1 MSNSREGSSKD
12 SPTEASSWTGHEGD
26 PSFARAG
33 DSGSVIEAKEHGK
46 GLTDTQTDATEKRLD
61 DEIEQ
66 AFDDTVAGK
75 RAQWSSAD
83 ALLRK
88 LTTKN
93 DDYRYITFPVPD
105 NAKPAVAKSYRD
117 RVSFDT
123 VNLDIS
129 QDNNFGD
136 EDDDYDFYTLFKGNS
151 TELSRGRERARS
163 PSPAINRIAM
173 SGGSPSRVI
182 SPMRSGSDMGF
193 FYNTPRAAYPTTPII
208 THRGCTYTKTH
219 RDFENLYSYDL
230 FSKEHN
236 YLRPVL
242 PSRTIL
248 VYISGRRHSWV
259 ALDWVLH
266 NYIEHGDTVVI
277 SSAVPPEIV
286 ASKRRR
292 KSAYSSYRGSNS
304 RVRSKPKPQYLK
316 LASHNIMRYA
326 LEVVNPDIIAKI
338 SVDLTVGYTKDVLK
352 DMYKLYEPNLVCL
365 GAKQNSRISA
375 PLRSWRSSKITDRLV
390 KNFPLPVIVA
400 PAMNM
405 RKFELN
411 LADEIQKRY
420 SVARTKG
427 ALNTTVDKPK
437 EDVDSLENLEDEF
450 DPSLDNESIISEE
463 SASSAESQNSYSS
476 FTEILSL
483 YKNYK
488 SELSAHLHDLSEK
501 EANEDYYANMLRKI
515 SDESAFLCREIRE
528 LQPDITGKGA
538 KLAIAITGSTSY
550 ASPIYKTKSML
561 DPIETVKSEESLPY
575 PAMTYKDLKKKL
587 KENERKSG
595 EYSDVP
601 KITIHSPAQ
610 DAPSEDLPKTSSL
623 KFAEQTKPSEEQKSS
638 RKSKSLAKSLSHEMD
653 PVSSRPKIHTTK
665 SNPDIF
671 SVSKSSDDKD
681 KKEKKD
687 KDKKRKKKKKKR
699 FLGLF

>member
-1 MSNSREGSSKD
+1 MSNSREDSSKD
-12 SPTEASSWTGHEGD
+12 SPGDASGRTIDEVD
-26 PSFARAG
+26 PIGSGAG
-33 DSGSVIEAKEHGK
+33 GSGSAIETKEHGK
-46 GLTDTQTDATEKRLD
+46 SLTETQTDATEKRSNN
-61 DEIEQ
+61 EMEQ

-93 DDYRYITFPVPD
+93 DDYRYITFAVPD
-105 NAKPAVAKSYRD
+105 NAKPAAAKLYRD

-123 VNLDIS
+123 VNLDIL
-129 QDNNFGD
+129 QDNDFGE
-136 EDDDYDFYTLFKGNS
+136 EDDNYDFYTLFKGNS

-173 SGGSPSRVI
+173 SGGSPSRVL

-193 FYNTPRAAYPTTPII
+193 FYNTPRVAYPTTPII

-219 RDFENLYSYDL
+219 RDFEKLYSYDL
-230 FSKEHN
+230 YNREYN
-236 YLRPVL
+236 YLKPVL
-242 PSRTIL
+242 PLRTIL

-259 ALDWVLH
+259 ALDWILH

-286 ASKRRR
+286 ALKRRR
-292 KSAYSSYRGSNS
+292 KSAYTSYRGSSS
-304 RVRSKPKPQYLK
+304 RVRSKPKPQHLK
-316 LASHNIMRYA
+316 LTSHNIMRYA

-390 KNFPLPVIVA
+390 KNFPLPVIVV
-400 PAMNM
+400 PAMNT

-420 SVARTKG
+420 SSAQTTGELK
-427 ALNTTVDKPK
+427 NTASDEPK
-437 EDVDSLENLEDEF
+437 RDVSSLEQLED
-450 DPSLDNESIISEE
+450 DLDASLDNESIISEE

-488 SELSAHLHDLSEK
+488 SELSDHLHDLSEQ
-501 EANEDYYANMLRKI
+501 EVNEDYYANMLRTI
-515 SDESAFLCREIRE
+515 SDESAFLCREIRD

-561 DPIETVKSEESLPY
+561 EPIEAVKSDELLPY

-587 KENERKSG
+587 KENERKSAD
-595 EYSDVP
+595 YSDVP
-601 KITIHSPAQ
+601 KITIHEPTK

-623 KFAEQTKPSEEQKSS
+623 KFAEQTKPSEERKSS
-638 RKSKSLAKSLSHEMD
+638 RKLKSLTKSLSHEMD
-653 PVSSRPKIHTTK
+653 PVLCRPKIHTTK

-671 SVSKSSDDKD
+671 SVSKGSDDKD
-681 KKEKKD
+681 KKENKD
-687 KDKKRKKKKKKR
+687 KDKKKKKKKR